1 MKERYNTNENGKK
14 QIINILE
21 HSTTDNKDFNK
32 GVIFAL
38 GFLYKLKVP
47 EKATLPREVAKWLQA
62 TGLRETQFWDEKTKE
77 IFEGDVI
84 DWTYS
89 DGIDLEQHGR
99 FVVVLQN
106 GAFRVGDD
114 NDDET
119 LYELLE
125 DCDVKIVGNIY
136 ENKK

>member
-1 MKERYNTNENGKK
+1 MLSETVILVKDNG
-14 QIINILE
+14 
-21 HSTTDNKDFNK
+21 D
-32 GVIFAL
+32 IFE
-38 GFLYKLKVP
+38 V
-47 EKATLPREVAKWLQA
+47 PREQVKIMQA
-62 TGLRETQFWDEKTKE
+62 SGLRETQFWDEETKE

-89 DGIDLEQHGR
+89 DGIDLEQHDR

-114 NDDET
+114 NDET

>member
-1 MKERYNTNENGKK
+1 MKYEYPKFRAWFIPQKKMYMVSDIDFLSETVNLVKDNG
-14 QIINILE
+14 
-21 HSTTDNKDFNK
+21 D
-32 GVIFAL
+32 IFE
-38 GFLYKLKVP
+38 V
-47 EKATLPREVAKWLQA
+47 PREQVKIMQA

-89 DGIDLEQHGR
+89 NGIDLEQHGR

>member
-1 MKERYNTNENGKK
+1 MKYEYPKFRAWLIPQKKMYMVSSLDFLSETVNLVKDNG
-14 QIINILE
+14 
-21 HSTTDNKDFNK
+21 D
-32 GVIFAL
+32 IFE
-38 GFLYKLKVP
+38 V
-47 EKATLPREVAKWLQA
+47 PREQVKIMQA
-62 TGLRETQFWDEKTKE
+62 SGLRETQFWDEETKE
-77 IFEGDVI
+77 IFEGDII

-99 FVVVLQN
+99 FAVVLQN